1 MADLSTINQVLLAGQ
16 VLKAPAG
23 EEDKTAN
30 KNLHESSGGKEL
42 EEALGA
48 GAQPAWSIDRLAL
61 KKERHA
67 LRGGIFLDLGGAALR
82 ALDGSKTIL
91 AIALSLALEI
101 GLSSSGKHPPVG
113 LPYWRYALIIL
124 LAIFLIWTLASWRS
138 PKAREKRLAK
148 DNFYAV
154 IFLLLIVYN
163 LATAKFTII
172 PAIFFPSPERI
183 LAVLAEDFSYL
194 TVTCLGASA
203 RLLLAGFLS
212 GALAG
217 LITGISIGFSK
228 PAAYWLNPLIK
239 ILGPIPPTAWIPIV
253 LVAFPT
259 TWAGA
264 CFLIA
269 LSVWF
274 PTSVMTSSGILNVQN
289 AYFEVSSTLGAKR
302 IYQIFLVGIPAAMP
316 LIFTGLF
323 SGACSSFLTLMTAE
337 MVGVKNGIGWYI
349 NWQREMLSYANVY
362 AGLIIIALTFYSLI
376 TLFFKVRD
384 RVLVW
389 QKGMIKW

>member
-1 MADLSTINQVLLAGQ
+1 
-16 VLKAPAG
+16 
-23 EEDKTAN
+23 
-30 KNLHESSGGKEL
+30 
-42 EEALGA
+42 
-48 GAQPAWSIDRLAL
+48 
-61 KKERHA
+61 
-67 LRGGIFLDLGGAALR
+67 LR
-82 ALDGSKTIL
+82 ALGFLRGRKAIL
-91 AIALSLALEI
+91 SLLLALFVETCWPATGRHPPVDREYLRLFLTLSLAFF
-101 GLSSSGKHPPVG
+101 
-113 LPYWRYALIIL
+113 
-124 LAIFLIWTLASWRS
+124 LAWPLAVRRR
-138 PKAREKRLAK
+138 PEAGGKRLAG
-148 DNFYAV
+148 DDFHAAA
-154 IFLLLIVYN
+154 FLLLTIYN
-163 LATAKFTII
+163 MATSKLTVI
-172 PAIFFPSPERI
+172 PAIFFPTPDRV
-183 LAVLAEDFSYL
+183 LAVLVEDFGYL
-194 TVTCLGASA
+194 VVTCLGASA
-203 RLLLAGFLS
+203 RLLVAGFFS

-217 LITGISIGFSK
+217 LITGIAIGFSK
-228 PAAYWLNPLIK
+228 PAAYWLNPVIK

-289 AYFEVSSTLGAKR
+289 AYFEVSSTLGAR
-302 IYQIFLVGIPAAMP
+302 RVYQIFLVGIPAAMP

-323 SGACSSFLTLMTAE
+323 SGACASFLTLMTAE

-362 AGLIIIALTFYSLI
+362 AGLIVVALTFYSLI